1 MVIKL
6 QDEQRKATTTVVA
19 NGVIEAM
26 AVFEDVVEAASLAS
40 DDDANDN
47 EERR

>member
-26 AVFEDVVEAASLAS
+26 AVGGCGGGGI
-40 DDDANDN
+40 
-47 EERR
+47 R